1 MHSSNIQI
9 EEGIEALR
17 EELNTTIDK
26 SVPTELYIKLLKM
39 VLEINIHR
47 EIHLT
52 PSPCISLFMVMG
64 MYRVTHKK
72 VHLLKT

>member
-26 SVPTELYIKLLKM
+26 SVPTDLYIKLLARACS
-39 VLEINIHR
+39 VPAVGVRALD
-47 EIHLT
+47 
-52 PSPCISLFMVMG
+52 CWQ
-64 MYRVTHKK
+64 
-72 VHLLKT
+72 